1 MRHKEQLIIRSS
13 FIQIPSFKE
22 KNKSMEQIKH
32 QCEKCGQEIR
42 KDNKSCLHCGT
53 DISKIDKN
61 PSLSLAD
68 SIKVSDD
75 VFIKIIDDV
84 KWDSSELSLI
94 GILFTLVVGLVPL
107 LNIFL
112 NNFWLSSALAFI
124 VTILLMILFA
134 KSKLIKRPA
143 ITFFRWLLK

>member
-1 MRHKEQLIIRSS
+1 
-13 FIQIPSFKE
+13 
-22 KNKSMEQIKH
+22 MEHVKR
-32 QCEKCGQEIR
+32 QCK
-42 KDNKSCLHCGT
+42 
-53 DISKIDKN
+53 
-61 PSLSLAD
+61 
-68 SIKVSDD
+68 
-75 VFIKIIDDV
+75 
-84 KWDSSELSLI
+84 SELTLI

>member
-1 MRHKEQLIIRSS
+1 
-13 FIQIPSFKE
+13 
-22 KNKSMEQIKH
+22 MEHVKR
-32 QCEKCGQEIR
+32 QCKKCGQEIVEDD
-42 KDNKSCLHCGT
+42 KFCLHCGENL
-53 DISKIDKN
+53 SKVGKN
-61 PSLSLAD
+61 ISLSLAD
-68 SIKVSDD
+68 SIKISDE
-75 VFIKIIDDV
+75 VLIKIIDDI
-84 KWDSSELSLI
+84 KWDSSELTLI

-112 NNFWLSSALAFI
+112 NNFWLSSSLAFI